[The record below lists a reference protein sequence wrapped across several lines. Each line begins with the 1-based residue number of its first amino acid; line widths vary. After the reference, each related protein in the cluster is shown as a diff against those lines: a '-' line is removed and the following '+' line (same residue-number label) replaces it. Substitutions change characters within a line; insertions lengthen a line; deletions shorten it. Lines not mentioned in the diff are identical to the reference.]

1 MKDNPLKKAGQAGV
15 ALSPYGDARRRFNAG
30 AAGMLTAAV
39 GWMMIGQAGNAEA
52 QDKPQDGAMSKK
64 PLRLLALGDSLTAG
78 WGLTA
83 AEGFVPQLQTA
94 LRAAGYG
101 VEVINAG
108 VSGDT
113 TAGGAARLE
122 WALADRPDAALV
134 ALGANDMLRGLS
146 PAEAKANLDA
156 ILTGLKAA
164 GVPALLAGMKASPGL
179 GADYVRRFDALYG
192 ELAERHNIP
201 LYPFFLEGVAADPML
216 NQGDGIHP
224 NAAGVRRIV
233 AGIAPAVFRLLDAVT
248 AKGN

>member
-1 MKDNPLKKAGQAGV
+1 MRDIAGKKTEPKPEV
-15 ALSPYGDARRRFNAG
+15 LSPYGDARRRFNAS
-30 AAGMLTAAV
+30 AAGMLTAALI
-39 GWMMIGQAGNAEA
+39 GGMGIGQAGNAEA
-52 QDKPQDGAMSKK
+52 QDGAMNKK

-78 WGLTA
+78 WGLNA
-83 AEGFVPQLQTA
+83 QEGFVPQLQSA

-146 PAEAKANLDA
+146 PAAAKANLDA

-201 LYPFFLEGVAADPML
+201 LYPFFLEGVAADPTL

-233 AGIAPAVFRLLDAVT
+233 AGIAPAVARLLDAVP